1 MKGLLIKDWKLL
13 KQQGRF
19 YLTVL
24 LLAVMMLISGSKSY
38 ASFVTSYMTFLVA
51 VFSFTTFS
59 LDEYDNGMSFL
70 MTLPA
75 GRRMYV
81 KEKYIFSILL
91 LISGWLMAVLLR
103 FTFITFRFSMQD
115 WMEDAPT
122 EPIYLLL
129 ALIFISCSIPC
140 FIKFGVEKGRMGAM
154 LAVAAILFGFY
165 SLDKIGIARPFF
177 RLLEQMMTSSVWSMV
192 GILLIISLLIL
203 LISYLCS
210 LKLIEKKEF

>member
-13 KQQGRF
+13 KQQGKF
-19 YLTVL
+19 YLIVL
-24 LLAVMMLISGSKSY
+24 FLAVMMLVSGSKSY

-75 GRRMYV
+75 GRRTYV

-91 LISGWLMAVLLR
+91 LVGGWLMALLLR
-103 FTFITFRFSMQD
+103 FAFITFRFSLQD

-129 ALIFISCSIPC
+129 ALIFVSCSIPC

-154 LAVAAILFGFY
+154 IAGAVVLFGAY
-165 SLDKIGIARPFF
+165 LLDKAGIARPFF
-177 RLLEQMMTSSVWSMV
+177 HLLEQSMTSSVWSIV

-203 LISYLCS
+203 VASYLCS

>member
-13 KQQGRF
+13 KQQGKF
-19 YLTVL
+19 YLIVL
-24 LLAVMMLISGSKSY
+24 FLAVMMLVSGSKSY

-75 GRRMYV
+75 GRRTYV
-81 KEKYIFSILL
+81 KEKYIFSTLL
-91 LISGWLMAVLLR
+91 LVGGWLMALLLR
-103 FTFITFRFSMQD
+103 FAFITFRFSLQD

-129 ALIFISCSIPC
+129 ALIFVSCSIPC

-154 LAVAAILFGFY
+154 VAVAALLFGAY
-165 SLDKIGIARPFF
+165 LVDKAGIARPFF
-177 RLLEQMMTSSVWSMV
+177 HLLEQSMTSSVWSIV
-192 GILLIISLLIL
+192 GILLIISLLTL
-203 LISYLCS
+203 FLSYLCS

>member
-19 YLTVL
+19 YLIVL

-59 LDEYDNGMSFL
+59 LDEYDNCMSFL

-91 LISGWLMAVLLR
+91 IIGGWLMAVLLR
-103 FTFITFRFSMQD
+103 FAFVTFRFSMQD
-115 WMEDAPT
+115 WMEDVPT

-129 ALIFISCSIPC
+129 ALAFVSCSIPC

-154 LAVAAILFGFY
+154 VAVAVLLFGVYF
-165 SLDKIGIARPFF
+165 LDKIGVGKPFF
-177 RLLEQMMTSSVWSMV
+177 YLIEQMMVSSVWLIV
-192 GILLIISLLIL
+192 GILLVISLLIL
-203 LISYLCS
+203 FISYLCS